1 MQPWTIRTAVLGVL
15 SAAALV
21 GAGVGMPAGTAPVS
35 HAAPDAFAGPLEAQA
50 VVRPIARDLT
60 PVSRV
65 TLDRVPCAV
74 ARATGSCF
82 AARR

>member
-1 MQPWTIRTAVLGVL
+1 VQTWTFRAAVLGVL

-35 HAAPDAFAGPLEAQA
+35 HAAPDAFAGPLDAQA
-50 VVRPIARDLT
+50 VARPIARDLT

-65 TLDRVPCAV
+65 TLHRVQCAD
-74 ARATGSCF
+74 AAASRSCF
-82 AARR
+82 AAGR